1 MRRIG
6 GSAIAIALAAA
17 AMVVSANAVFAQG
30 YPSKPIRFISPQP
43 PAGTFD
49 YVTRAFGEQLQS
61 LIGQPVIV
69 ENRAGA
75 ALVVGLDY
83 IARQAPDGY
92 NIVMSA
98 STHAIM
104 PNVMA
109 KLPFDPVASFEPVS
123 LVAISIFVLA
133 VRSDAPIKNVQ
144 EFIAYAKAKPGEITF
159 GSSGVGSPLHFA
171 GELMKSM
178 AGIDILHVPYKGA
191 NPVVQAL
198 LSGELYST
206 FGPLTPLLPH
216 IRSGKVRVLAMV
228 GSTRSQMFPDVP
240 TISESGLKGFALDSW
255 FGVFAPAGTPRTII
269 NRLNTDFNRI
279 SRDPQ
284 FVKDKL
290 LSVGI
295 EGVGSTPEH
304 LMDVLKSDIAK
315 YAKIVKDAHIPPQ

>member
-1 MRRIG
+1 MKQTG
-6 GSAIAIALAAA
+6 GVAIALAAA
-17 AMVVSANAVFAQG
+17 ALLLSANAIFAQS

-49 YVTRAFGEQLQS
+49 YVTRAFGEQLQ
-61 LIGQPVIV
+61 LLVGQPVIV
-69 ENRAGA
+69 ENRVGA

-83 IARQAPDGY
+83 LARQPPDGY

-109 KLPFDPVASFEPVS
+109 KLPFDPVTSFEPVS
-123 LVAISIFVLA
+123 LVAISVFVLA
-133 VRSDAPIKNVQ
+133 VRSDSPIKNVQ

-178 AGIDILHVPYKGA
+178 AGVDLLHVPYKGA

-216 IRSGKVRVLAMV
+216 MRSGKIRALAMV
-228 GSTRSQMFPDVP
+228 GSTRAQLLPDLP
-240 TISESGLKGFALDSW
+240 TVSESGLKGFALDSW

-279 SRDPQ
+279 ARDSQ

-295 EGVGSTPEH
+295 EGAGSTPEH
-304 LMDVLKSDIAK
+304 LMDVLKADIAK
-315 YAKIVKDAHIPPQ
+315 YARIVKDARIPPQ

>member
-1 MRRIG
+1 MKRTG
-6 GSAIAIALAAA
+6 GGAVAIALVTA
-17 AMVVSANAVFAQG
+17 AMLLSTNALFAQS

-61 LIGQPVIV
+61 LLGQPVIV
-69 ENRAGA
+69 ENRVGA

-83 IARQAPDGY
+83 LARQPPDGY

-123 LVAISIFVLA
+123 LVAISVFVLA
-133 VRSDAPIKNVQ
+133 VRADSPIKNVQ
-144 EFIAYAKAKPGEITF
+144 EFIAYARAKPGEITF

-178 AGIDILHVPYKGA
+178 AGVDLLHVPYKGA

-216 IRSGKVRVLAMV
+216 MRSGKVRAIAMV
-228 GSTRSQMFPDVP
+228 GSTRAQLLPDLP
-240 TISESGLKGFALDSW
+240 TVSESGLKGFALDSW

-269 NRLNTDFNRI
+269 NRLNTDFNHI
-279 SRDPQ
+279 ARDNQ

-295 EGVGSTPEH
+295 EGAGSTPEH
-304 LMDVLKSDIAK
+304 LMDVLKADIAK
-315 YAKIVKDAHIPPQ
+315 YARIVKDARIPPQ